1 MYRKNAVAI
10 FLYNVGYKVW
20 EKKTIDIGFKW
31 KDFDLIFCSNFLR
44 HNWKYLCRD
53 LQKQIIKKTRFKNVN
68 ISNDWSHWKPLYLIG
83 GVPWKFLIFI
93 TRFCRGERGKI
104 VGTSFMLSSVKNHV
118 LWVIWKQ
125 FARNFISETL
135 QTTLGIFTKLEEK
148 MNFI

>member
-1 MYRKNAVAI
+1 M
-10 FLYNVGYKVW
+10 
-20 EKKTIDIGFKW
+20 
-31 KDFDLIFCSNFLR
+31 KDFDLNFFSNFLR

-53 LQKQIIKKTRFKNVN
+53 LQKQIIQKTRFKNVN

-83 GVPWKFLIFI
+83 GVPWKILIFI

-125 FARNFISETL
+125 FARNFITKTL

-148 MNFI
+148 MNFIYRPFTVKAKENYE